1 MYLYVCSKPPTEQGP
16 FWQLCSHTPTPG
28 GIHHPKP
35 AGRTVC
41 ITRQQPFLLFPAS
54 KQASSRDL
62 PDPSSGVRALRH
74 SPLLTWG
81 HGWEGHQGPVCQGLG
96 STRRLHGRV
105 VRRAS
110 ILNPLVVIL
119 QKWGEGL
126 GCTLALLLGEKK
138 KKKTHTKRK
147 NPTATLWWESGLGIR
162 SGPGFPALAL
172 AWMSMSLFLV
182 TVPIPVPVFGQ
193 VRNGA
198 FIFFCVCF
206 LLHLHLHR
214 PCRRCRYCD

>member
-1 MYLYVCSKPPTEQGP
+1 MDTGTVSGQYHYMYHGYLFGLQIAGKEESKPPTEQGP

-81 HGWEGHQGPVCQGLG
+81 HGWEGHQGP
-96 STRRLHGRV
+96 
-105 VRRAS
+105 
-110 ILNPLVVIL
+110 
-119 QKWGEGL
+119 
-126 GCTLALLLGEKK
+126 
-138 KKKTHTKRK
+138 THTKRK

-193 VRNGA
+193 NSPQGSKYFGLIWVG
-198 FIFFCVCF
+198 VKV
-206 LLHLHLHR
+206 L
-214 PCRRCRYCD
+214 